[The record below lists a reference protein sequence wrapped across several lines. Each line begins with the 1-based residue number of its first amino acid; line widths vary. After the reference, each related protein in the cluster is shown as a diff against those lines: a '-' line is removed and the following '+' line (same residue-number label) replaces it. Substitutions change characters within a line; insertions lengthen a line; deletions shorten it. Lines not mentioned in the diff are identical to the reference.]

1 MPHIQPLARNQL
13 SQFEPIFQAV
23 EASMGFVP
31 TSFFTMAHWPELLQ
45 HFMPLAGTVLNS
57 GNVDLG
63 LKQMVAYVAS
73 NAAGCRYCQA
83 HTSHNAVE
91 RGVSAE
97 KMAHAFE
104 FDQSDLFSD
113 AERAALRVALHGGT
127 VPNGVEEVHM
137 EALREHFSDQSVVE
151 IVSVISLFGFLNRWN
166 DTMATTLE
174 PAARASAGQTL
185 HSAGWEVGK
194 HLST

>member
-1 MPHIQPLARNQL
+1 
-13 SQFEPIFQAV
+13 
-23 EASMGFVP
+23 
-31 TSFFTMAHWPELLQ
+31 
-45 HFMPLAGTVLNS
+45 
-57 GNVDLG
+57 
-63 LKQMVAYVAS
+63 
-73 NAAGCRYCQA
+73 
-83 HTSHNAVE
+83 
-91 RGVSAE
+91 
-97 KMAHAFE
+97 MAHAFE

-185 HSAGWEVGK
+185 RSAGWEVGK